1 MALTVTPR
9 LPCSR
14 SPLEDCLTK
23 KVICVLATLALSFIA
38 AACDEEVISGPGFIC
53 DVTNPVTALNL
64 NPGNATLT
72 VRVPAQATDTLQ
84 LSAVVLGRNST
95 VRTDV
100 PIEFTSSDPTVATV
114 DSAGIVHALKPG
126 TITIKAATCGKTA
139 TAQITV
145 VAAVVTV
152 QAVAAA
158 PSILV
163 DDSVLVT
170 ARALTQTGAALSGA
184 KFTFT
189 VSPPGSATV
198 KAKSDSTAYIFGNT
212 AGTVTVTATGEGAS
226 GSASVIVLPRS
237 FLAGSAISGGLDAGG
252 DITCGLIS
260 LGESFCWGL
269 NNLGQLG
276 VATTTLC
283 FPEIAPGSTAS
294 DPPRA
299 CSILPSRVAPTL
311 AFTAVAAGDSSACGI
326 AISGQTYC
334 WGDNSLGQLGDGSGA
349 NRTTPR
355 LVTGAQTFTSISVGG
370 GHACALAA
378 GGAAYCWGQDSSGQL
393 GDARR
398 VNSTT
403 PIPVSSG
410 GQAPAVFTSI
420 SAGYRHTCALQ
431 AGTAYC
437 WGNNDSAQLG
447 NGGTGTTDTPSGVI
461 GGLQFVQ
468 ISAGGD
474 HTCGIAVGGA
484 AYCWGSNAHGQ
495 LGTGAVGGGASSV
508 PVPVAGGL
516 TFIRISAS
524 QGTDTTT
531 SRGAQLD
538 TTITATDTII
548 TKKGE
553 KRDGFGHTCGLTTA
567 GAVYCWGDDSD
578 LQLGRGPQSGGNG
591 TSGVPV
597 QVLGGELPGNV
608 TFTTVSAGTRH
619 TCAVGSDGNA
629 YCWGSDVFGPLG
641 NTLQAAF
648 RGFPQRVAPPR

>member
-1 MALTVTPR
+1 VLPLTPR

-23 KVICVLATLALSFIA
+23 KVICVLTTLALSFIA

-53 DVTNPVTALNL
+53 DVTNPVTALEL
-64 NPGNATLT
+64 NPGNATLA

-114 DSAGIVHALKPG
+114 DSAGIVHGLKPG
-126 TITIKAATCGKTA
+126 AITIKAVTCGKTA

-170 ARALTQTGAALSGA
+170 ARALTQTGAALPGA

-189 VSPPGSATV
+189 VSPAGSATV
-198 KAKSDSTAYIFGNT
+198 KAKSDSTAYVFGNT
-212 AGTVTVTATGEGAS
+212 AGTLTVTATGEGSS
-226 GSASVIVLPRS
+226 GSASIIVLPRS

-260 LGESFCWGL
+260 LGEGFCWGL
-269 NNLGQLG
+269 NKLGQLG
-276 VATTTLC
+276 AKSDSASVC
-283 FPEIAPGSTAS
+283 FSEVGGLPTAQ
-294 DPPRA
+294 A
-299 CSILPSRVAPTL
+299 CSLLPLRFAPTL
-311 AFTAVAAGDSSACGI
+311 AFTTVAAGDSSACAI
-326 AISGQTYC
+326 ATSGRAYC
-334 WGDNSLGQLGDGSGA
+334 WGDNSLGQIGNGSRA
-349 NRTTPR
+349 NKPTPT
-355 LVTGAQTFTSISVGG
+355 LVIGAQSFTSISVGG
-370 GHACALAA
+370 GHACALDV

-420 SAGYRHTCALQ
+420 SAGYRHTCAL
-431 AGTAYC
+431 APGGTAYC
-437 WGNNDSAQLG
+437 WGNNDSAQVG
-447 NGGTGTTDTPSGVI
+447 NGGTGSADTPAAVA

-474 HTCGIAVGGA
+474 HSCGIAVGGA

-531 SRGAQLD
+531 SRGAQRD
-538 TTITATDTII
+538 TTITATNDTII
-548 TKKGE
+548 TDKTE
-553 KRDGFGHTCGLTTA
+553 KSDGFGHTCGLTTT
-567 GAVYCWGDDSD
+567 GAVYCWGDNSD
-578 LQLGRGPQSGGNG
+578 LQLGVGPTTGGSGPIGF
-591 TSGVPV
+591 PL

-619 TCAVGSDGNA
+619 TCGVGSDGNA
-629 YCWGSDVFGPLG
+629 YCWGSDVFGALG

-648 RGFPQRVAPPR
+648 RGFPQRVATPR